1 MKELEHRQQSII
13 NQIESYLEMTG
24 DKDTIKA
31 LKKAKA
37 EAITTRTAIRRL
49 SKLDFGEV

>member
-1 MKELEHRQQSII
+1 MKELEYKQQSVI
-13 NQIESYLEMTG
+13 NQIEYYLEMAS
-24 DKDTIKA
+24 DKDMIKA
-31 LKKAKA
+31 LKRAKA

>member
-1 MKELEHRQQSII
+1 MKELEYRQQSII
-13 NQIESYLEMTG
+13 NQIESYLEMAG
-24 DKDTIKA
+24 DKDMIKA

-37 EAITTRTAIRRL
+37 EAIATRTAIRRL